1 LSNSGSSSK
10 DPIPQPLLQ
19 GNFMAALHTHT
30 LTRIRDLLAAGEVT
44 ALEATTACLDRIEA
58 SEPHLKALLYRN
70 DEQAL
75 AHARALDEQGPDPA
89 RKLWGVPILLKD
101 ILATKSMP
109 TTCASKILEGF
120 TPCYDAHLVSRL
132 KEQGAIILGKNNL
145 DEFAMGSSTENS
157 AQGPTKNPW
166 DLDHVPGGSSGGSAS
181 SVAACQAF
189 ASIGTD
195 TGGSIRQP
203 ASFCGIVGLKP
214 TYGRVSRFGLI
225 AYGSSLDQAGPLA
238 RTVEDSALVLSV
250 IAGHDPKDST
260 SVNTPVPDY
269 VAGLETMKDLS
280 GIRIGMP
287 EEYWGEGLE
296 PEVAEACTRAMDRA
310 RQLGAE
316 IVPVSLPHTG
326 YAIATYYIIAM
337 AEASSNLARFDGVR
351 YGVRDKDA
359 QNLLEMYTRSR
370 SKGFGDEVKRRIM
383 LGTYVLS
390 AGYYEAYYK
399 KAAQVRRIIREDFL
413 KALASCDVL
422 AGPACP
428 TTAFRLGENTADP
441 LQMYLT
447 DIFTISLNLTGL
459 PGLSLPV
466 GLGKDSG
473 LPVGLQ
479 LFGPGFGEE
488 RLLSI
493 ANVLEHSMDP
503 LPRPRGLED
512 LLA

>member
-1 LSNSGSSSK
+1 
-10 DPIPQPLLQ
+10 
-19 GNFMAALHTHT
+19 MAALHTHS
-30 LTRIRDLLAAGEVT
+30 LTTIRDLLATREIT
-44 ALEATTACLDRIEA
+44 ALEAVTACLHRIEA
-58 SEPHLKALLYRN
+58 TEPHLKAILYRN

-75 AHARALDEQGPDPA
+75 EQARKMDEQGPNPEQ
-89 RKLWGVPILLKD
+89 KLWGVPILLKD
-101 ILATKSMP
+101 ILATKGMP
-109 TTCASKILEGF
+109 TTCASKILKGF
-120 TPCYDAHLVSRL
+120 TPCYDAHLVAKL
-132 KEQGAIILGKNNL
+132 KEHGAIILGKNNL

-157 AQGPTKNPW
+157 AYGPTRNPW

-181 SVAACQAF
+181 SVAAGQAF

-225 AYGSSLDQAGPLA
+225 AYGSSLDQAGPLT
-238 RTVEDSALVLSV
+238 RTVEDTALMLSV
-250 IAGHDPKDST
+250 IAGHDTKDST
-260 SVNTPVPDY
+260 SVNTPTPDY
-269 VAGLETMKDLS
+269 VAGLATMKDLS
-280 GIRIGMP
+280 GVRIGMP
-287 EEYWGEGLE
+287 EEYWGEGLA
-296 PEVAEACTRAMDRA
+296 PEVAEACNKAMDKA
-310 RQLGAE
+310 KELGAE
-316 IVPVSLPHTG
+316 IVPVSLPHTS

-351 YGVRDKDA
+351 YGLRDKDA
-359 QNLLEMYTRSR
+359 QDLLEMYTKSR
-370 SKGFGDEVKRRIM
+370 SMGFGDEVKRRIM

-390 AGYYEAYYK
+390 AGYYDAYYK

-413 KALASCDVL
+413 KALSRCDVL

-428 TTAFRLGENTADP
+428 TTAFGLGQNTADP

-479 LFGPGFGEE
+479 LFGPAFGEE

-493 ANVLEHSMDP
+493 ANVLERASDP
-503 LPRPRGLED
+503 LPHPKGIENA
-512 LLA
+512 LA

>member
-1 LSNSGSSSK
+1 
-10 DPIPQPLLQ
+10 
-19 GNFMAALHTHT
+19 MASLHTHT
-30 LTRIRDLLAAGEVT
+30 LTQIRNLLASGEVT
-44 ALEATTACLDRIEA
+44 AQEATRDCLERIQTT
-58 SEPHLKALLYRN
+58 EPHLHAVLFRN

-75 AHARALDEQGPDPA
+75 EQAQAMDKQGPNPQQ
-89 RKLWGVPILLKD
+89 KLWGVPILLKD
-101 ILATKSMP
+101 ILATQGMP
-109 TTCASKILEGF
+109 TTCASKILQNF
-120 TPCYDAHLVSRL
+120 TPCYDAHLVTRL

-157 AQGPTKNPW
+157 AQGSTRNPW
-166 DLDHVPGGSSGGSAS
+166 NLDHVPGGSSGGSAS

-225 AYGSSLDQAGPLA
+225 AYGSSLDQAGPLT
-238 RTVEDSALVLSV
+238 RTVEDAAIILSV
-250 IAGHDPKDST
+250 IAGHDPRDST

-269 VAGLETMKDLS
+269 VAGLSAMKDLS
-280 GIRIGMP
+280 GVRIGMP
-287 EEYWGEGLE
+287 REYWGKGLA
-296 PEVAEACTRAMDRA
+296 PEVAEACTRAMDTA
-310 RQLGAE
+310 RQQGAE
-316 IVPVSLPHTG
+316 IVPVSLPHTS

-351 YGVRDKDA
+351 YGFRDKDA
-359 QNLLEMYTRSR
+359 QDLLEMYTKSR
-370 SKGFGDEVKRRIM
+370 SQGFGDEVKRRIM

-390 AGYYEAYYK
+390 AGYYDAYYK

-413 KALASCDVL
+413 KALQSCDVL
-422 AGPACP
+422 GGPACP
-428 TTAFRLGENTADP
+428 TTAFGLGQNTDDP

-447 DIFTISLNLTGL
+447 DIFTTSLNLTGL

-466 GLGKDSG
+466 GVGRDSG

-479 LFGPGFGEE
+479 LFGAGFQEE
-488 RLLSI
+488 RLLAI
-493 ANVLEHSMDP
+493 AHVLEQAMDP
-503 LPRPRGLED
+503 LPRPQGIED
-512 LLA
+512 VLK